1 MRKFNTFKQVVVWFH
16 LYFFLSTCLLTTRI
30 ASSSN
35 FRAQSC
41 CASFANYFTKQMT
54 DAADT
59 TSIEPANAEQ
69 LQPDTPTMSVL
80 KKAFPYMVVF
90 GDIIIFVFEFI
101 FLNTLIQLLL
111 TNVSFIR
118 QSRDSSV
125 NVC

>member
-1 MRKFNTFKQVVVWFH
+1 
-16 LYFFLSTCLLTTRI
+16 
-30 ASSSN
+30 
-35 FRAQSC
+35 
-41 CASFANYFTKQMT
+41 MT

-80 KKAFPYMVVF
+80 KKALPYMVVF

>member
-1 MRKFNTFKQVVVWFH
+1 
-16 LYFFLSTCLLTTRI
+16 
-30 ASSSN
+30 
-35 FRAQSC
+35 
-41 CASFANYFTKQMT
+41 
-54 DAADT
+54 
-59 TSIEPANAEQ
+59 
-69 LQPDTPTMSVL
+69 MSVL
-80 KKAFPYMVVF
+80 KKALPYMVVF